1 MAISQY
7 NFPTKIQYGPE
18 AIQLLPGILK
28 EHGKRRPL
36 VVTDRGLAE
45 LRPVTGTKKLLEDA
59 GLQPGVFSGIWGN
72 PVKSQVTAGVEAYR
86 AHDADSVV
94 AIGGGAAIDVA
105 KAMIL
110 MVNHPGD
117 LFDYEDGKPDARPM
131 DRDIPLFITVP
142 TTAGTGSE
150 VGRSSVVSDD
160 ETKVKKII
168 FSPRL
173 LAQRVLL
180 DPDLTLALPSGVTA
194 ATGFDALTHLVE
206 TYLAKDF
213 HPICDGIALE
223 GLRLVSRNLT
233 TCVDFARQIEGGA
246 RELLS
251 DVDHRYARGMLL
263 NAAMMGGVAFQ
274 KGLGVTHSLAHAL
287 STVCDLHHGLANG
300 ICMPY
305 AMAFNADAVPE
316 RIAELAQVVGANP
329 WNGDGFVTW
338 LTELKQATG
347 IPRTLA
353 DVGVR
358 MDQIPKLVEIA
369 VADGCHQNNPK
380 PVTDEDFR
388 ALFVEA
394 ITGSIHG
401 GQ

>member
-1 MAISQY
+1 MAIHQY

-28 EHGKRRPL
+28 EQGKRRPL

-59 GLQPGVFSGIWGN
+59 GLTPGVFSGIWGN
-72 PVKSQVTAGVEAYR
+72 PVKSQVTAGVDAYR

-180 DPDLTLALPSGVTA
+180 DPDLTLALPSGITA

-223 GLRLVSRNLT
+223 GLRLVSSNLT

-251 DVDHRYARGMLL
+251 DVDHRHARGMLL

-300 ICMPY
+300 ICLPY

-316 RIAELAQVVGANP
+316 RMAELAQVVGANP
-329 WNGDGFVTW
+329 WTGAGFVTW
-338 LTELKQATG
+338 LTQLKQDTG

-394 ITGSIHG
+394 ITGAIHG